1 MKNLKFF
8 VAFVIICASL
18 SFAQDQKIFVFDP
31 NGVSASFQYTLSQ
44 LTDDSVFVAD
54 TIDDSIFSYDAL
66 FLFIPFALTQ
76 EESSRLIQ
84 YTSENRPVY
93 VYTGALPLVSD
104 SIAFWNHIGIQEAV
118 GFLISVPID
127 TVIGVQGMFTQ
138 GLVIDTS
145 FMSGII
151 PVIIGNVDSI
161 LLGKTDSYP
170 INTTYISGYD
180 SLNVIIDLYN
190 LIDDYGFLG
199 RVLQKFNL
207 IPPNGNVDIQFY
219 PQVDTAFVYGGCCT
233 PQMIARKF
241 SSTTTRDS
249 ISIEPGFNTIFYYY
263 DSSGTPV
270 SVENFYFIVT
280 DSLDEFNY
288 ELWYYQTGFDK
299 SPQIIIPFDSAFYTD
314 YHFYIIQ
321 LVVKRNGI
329 IVGTFSQPFHADFG
343 LSADDNITTIKE
355 FNLYQNYPNPFN
367 PTTVI
372 SWQSPVGSWQTL
384 KVYDVLG
391 NEVATLVDEYKEAG
405 RHKVEFNVGQ
415 TISLSSGVYIY
426 KLTAGSFISS
436 KKMMLIK

>member
-1 MKNLKFF
+1 MKNILSFT
-8 VAFVIICASL
+8 ALLLLCAS
-18 SFAQDQKIFVFDP
+18 FGIAQDQKIYVFDP
-31 NGVSASFQYTLSQ
+31 NGVSANFQFTLSQ

-66 FLFIPFALTQ
+66 FLFILTPALKQ
-76 EESSRLIQ
+76 EESNRLIQ
-84 YTSENRPVY
+84 YTSLNRPAY
-93 VYTGALPLVSD
+93 VYQGTLPFVSD
-104 SIAFWNHIGIQEAV
+104 SIAFWNHIGIEEIY
-118 GFLISVPID
+118 GLLISVPID

-151 PVIIGNVDSI
+151 PFIIGNVDSI

-170 INTTYISGYD
+170 INTTYVSGFD

-190 LIDDYGFLG
+190 LIDNYGFLE

-207 IPPNGNVDIQFY
+207 IPLNGNIDIQFY

-241 SSTTTRDS
+241 SSISTRDS

-280 DSLDEFNY
+280 DSLDEFDY
-288 ELWYYQTGFDK
+288 ELWYYQTGFNK
-299 SPQIIIPFDSAFYTD
+299 PTQIIIPFDSAFHID
-314 YHFYIIQ
+314 YHFYNIQ

-343 LSADDNITTIKE
+343 LSADDNKTILKE
-355 FNLYQNYPNPFN
+355 FYLNQNYPNPFN

-372 SWQSPVGSWQTL
+372 SWQAPVSGWQTL
-384 KVYDVLG
+384 KVFDDLG
-391 NEVATLVDEYKEAG
+391 NEIATLVNEYREAG
-405 RHKVEFNVGQ
+405 RYKIEFDAS
-415 TISLSSGVYIY
+415 SLASGVYIY

-436 KKMMLIK
+436 KKMMVIK